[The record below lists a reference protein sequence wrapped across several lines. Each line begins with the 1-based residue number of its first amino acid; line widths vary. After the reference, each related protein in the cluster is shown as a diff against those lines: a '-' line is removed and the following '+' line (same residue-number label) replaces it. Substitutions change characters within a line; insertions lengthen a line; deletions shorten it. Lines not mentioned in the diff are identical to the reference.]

1 MFGDD
6 LIEQIRLA
14 VKELASEDR
23 RGWSA
28 GNRSDQL
35 VELLEVAER
44 LQAEI
49 VRAVGDWDAQADWA
63 LDGALSPRSWLAH
76 RSPISRAGASRLV
89 SMGRLARDHERTGE
103 ALHAGDLSCAHLE
116 VLAPMV
122 RHREPE
128 YVRNEEVL
136 VDTAASLKVDEFAE
150 LARAWRS
157 IADDELSKLDAHE
170 IYERRNFHVHRSL
183 YGMV

>member
-1 MFGDD
+1 MVG
-6 LIEQIRLA
+6 
-14 VKELASEDR
+14 
-23 RGWSA
+23 

-35 VELLEVAER
+35 VEMLEVAER

-76 RSPISRAGASRLV
+76 RAPITAAGASRLV
-89 SMGRLARDHERTGE
+89 SMGHLAREHERTGE
-103 ALHAGDLSCAHLE
+103 ALHAGDLSCAHVE

-136 VDTAASLKVDEFAE
+136 VETAASSNGGRVRGRG
-150 LARAWRS
+150 ARRGAAS
-157 IADDELSKLDAHE
+157 PMTNLEA
-170 IYERRNFHVHRSL
+170 RRPRDLRTAQLPCS
-183 YGMV
+183 